1 MVWLG
6 RAERWRAV
14 GQRGGRWL
22 RCLCVSRVGTHPLHL
37 PSALLHARARK
48 RVYIYMRVCAGCACV
63 APYKHY
69 LHVLDGGGEEDAPDR
84 RLIHTREYCSP
95 FSPLSS
101 VCTRCQSS
109 RPISYASTPLPVLF
123 YFIPR
128 GGRELNS

>member
-84 RLIHTREYCSP
+84 RLIHTRNIVA
-95 FSPLSS
+95 LSHP
-101 VCTRCQSS
+101 CLRCVRVARVRARFRMRAHLS
-109 RPISYASTPLPVLF
+109 LF
-123 YFIPR
+123 YFILFLE
-128 GGRELNS
+128 GDEN